1 MAMVSHNIIILLL
14 YSVQY
19 SLLYSLGRSVVK
31 SLAWGV
37 LLLHDSNGTEYTVYC
52 YSVSQRFICIDLLD
66 FAILQT
72 MTEQGTTQPPIQLFV
87 WIGWIAHPLWDLPSQ
102 PPIIAFSYVPTTK
115 HTITLSSQQKTWI
128 SYLYYLVLCWRATAA
143 MRLLRP
149 LHHLEHYNNNK
160 PHQSSLPKWQ
170 GSEVEHQRKK
180 RNRRNSSW
188 NLNNNGIDTRLSRQ
202 KSVC

>member
-52 YSVSQRFICIDLLD
+52 YSVSQRFIDLLD

-87 WIGWIAHPLWDLPSQ
+87 
-102 PPIIAFSYVPTTK
+102 
-115 HTITLSSQQKTWI
+115 
-128 SYLYYLVLCWRATAA
+128 
-143 MRLLRP
+143 
-149 LHHLEHYNNNK
+149 
-160 PHQSSLPKWQ
+160 
-170 GSEVEHQRKK
+170 
-180 RNRRNSSW
+180 
-188 NLNNNGIDTRLSRQ
+188 
-202 KSVC
+202 